1 MPEKTK
7 IILRNDPA
15 KNRIKKNPKN
25 RQQLNFSINNS
36 LHLDVKE
43 LHLREIKRRNKRFGK
58 RFNLSEF
65 YEMVIAKGVKEWLN
79 R

>member
-1 MPEKTK
+1 MDKKK

-15 KNRIKKNPKN
+15 KNRIKKDPN

-43 LHLREIKRRNKRFGK
+43 LHLREKKKRNKRFGK
-58 RFNLSEF
+58 KFNLSEF
-65 YEMVIAKGVKEWLN
+65 YEMIIAKGVREWLN
-79 R
+79 I

>member
-1 MPEKTK
+1 MAEKTK

-15 KNRIKKNPKN
+15 KNRIKKNPN

>member
-1 MPEKTK
+1 MAEKTK
-7 IILRNDPA
+7 IIIRNDPA
-15 KNRIKKNPKN
+15 KNRMKKDPN

-43 LHLREIKRRNKRFGK
+43 LHLRETKKRNKRFGK

-79 R
+79 Q

>member
-1 MPEKTK
+1 MAEKTK
-7 IILRNDPA
+7 IIIRNDPA
-15 KNRIKKNPKN
+15 KNRMKKDPN

-43 LHLREIKRRNKRFGK
+43 LHLRETKKRNKRFGK

-65 YEMVIAKGVKEWLN
+65 YEMIIAKGVREWLN
-79 R
+79 I

>member
-1 MPEKTK
+1 MSKKKT
-7 IILRNDPA
+7 IVRNDPA
-15 KNRIKKNPKN
+15 KNRIKKDQN

-43 LHLREIKRRNKRFGK
+43 LHLRETKKRNKRFGK

-65 YEMVIAKGVKEWLN
+65 YEMIVAKGVREWRN
-79 R
+79 Q